1 MSGAATHV
9 LMSLDQRRDSLATV
23 VTVAG
28 EVDIF
33 TAPRLRDVLV
43 ERIEAGHVHLVVDVE
58 KVTFLDSAAL
68 AVLIGAWWRVRDH
81 GGHLALAGAP
91 GPIREIFHVTC
102 LTHNFALYE
111 TTDEALR
118 ACRTGHAG
126 TVS

>member
-1 MSGAATHV
+1 MSGAGTHD
-9 LMSLDQRRDSLATV
+9 LMSVRLDQRRDSRATV

-28 EVDIF
+28 QIDIF

-43 ERIEAGHVHLVVDVE
+43 EQIQAGHVHLVVDVE

-91 GPIREIFHVTC
+91 GAVRRIFHVTC
-102 LTHNFALYE
+102 LTHDFALYD

-118 ACRTGHAG
+118 ACRAAT
-126 TVS
+126 SCR

>member
-1 MSGAATHV
+1 MSGPDTHV
-9 LMSLDQRRDSLATV
+9 LMSLDQRRDGPATV

-28 EVDIF
+28 EIDIF
-33 TAPRLRDVLV
+33 TAPRLRDVLLEQIAV
-43 ERIEAGHVHLVVDVE
+43 GHVHLVVDVE

-91 GPIREIFHVTC
+91 GAIRKIFHVTC
-102 LTHNFALYE
+102 LTHDFTLYD

-118 ACRTGHAG
+118 ACRAATA
-126 TVS
+126 S